1 MLATYHL
8 LLTLYYVLLPGD
20 DIASIGEALPPS
32 VQTMLVSA
40 TITPD
45 LDKVTYSMLWYR
57 ANLVTW

>member
-45 LDKVTYSMLWYR
+45 LDKVSYR
-57 ANLVTW
+57 LVS